1 MRSHRVLLSSLP
13 IGTQFTINPPDTCPP
28 DKFLM
33 ERVEDT
39 PAGTL
44 RAKYI
49 ISSHYQG
56 ETICKSKY
64 SMVYPI
70 YSN

>member
-1 MRSHRVLLSSLP
+1 MTSHKVLLSSVP
-13 IGTQFTINPPDTCPP
+13 IGTRFTINPPEMCPP
-28 DKFLM
+28 STFLM

-49 ISSHYQG
+49 VSSHYEG

-70 YSN
+70 YPN

>member
-1 MRSHRVLLSSLP
+1 LP
-13 IGTQFTINPPDTCPP
+13 IGTRFTISPPEAHSP

-49 ISSHYQG
+49 VSSQYQG